1 MDVFSAL
8 ALSYLF
14 SSRWFRTSNH
24 MNSTHTSSGITA
36 DYNCFFG
43 IADELPELVPGDS
56 HISTDIDHSSLLFV
70 GKGSKEVTTAGAGSL
85 PQWFFFSKMDRKYS
99 GSSIPRFT
107 KVQMEQQ
114 VEEFGDFK
122 LTEHITLKDIMA
134 KTKSLSYL
142 PLEEANHE
150 VWTYGRIV
158 CLGDAIHKMT
168 PNVSSIL
175 AILRY
180 R

>member
-1 MDVFSAL
+1 MA
-8 ALSYLF
+8 
-14 SSRWFRTSNH
+14 N
-24 MNSTHTSSGITA
+24 G
-36 DYNCFFG
+36 
-43 IADELPELVPGDS
+43 
-56 HISTDIDHSSLLFV
+56 
-70 GKGSKEVTTAGAGSL
+70 GAGGL
-85 PQWFFFSKMDRKYS
+85 PQWFFFSKMDHKYS

-107 KVQMEQQ
+107 KAQMEQQ

-158 CLGDAIHKMT
+158 CSGDAIHKMT
-168 PNVSSIL
+168 PNVGTM
-175 AILRY
+175 
-180 R
+180 